1 MIIELKI
8 NAKNLV
14 FHVYLNIILFLSKQK
29 PHTLHMHYR
38 IESYGF
44 GEKQQQKYG
53 KLDLLHEIYI
63 NHVRIRKVH

>member
-1 MIIELKI
+1 M
-8 NAKNLV
+8 
-14 FHVYLNIILFLSKQK
+14 FLSKQK

-53 KLDLLHEIYI
+53 KLDLPHEIYI
-63 NHVRIRKVH
+63 NHVRIKKYIKFSFGTGKKYILVEHLW